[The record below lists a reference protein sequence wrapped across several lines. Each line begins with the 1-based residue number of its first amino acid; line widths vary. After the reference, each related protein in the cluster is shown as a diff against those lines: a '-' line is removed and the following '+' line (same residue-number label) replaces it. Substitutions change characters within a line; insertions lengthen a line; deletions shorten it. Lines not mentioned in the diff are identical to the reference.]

1 MRSLFAGILITCVV
15 MATWVPS
22 VSARPDERQET
33 LERIRGEIARL
44 QAKLT
49 KVQQEASS
57 LAGEY
62 EQTRIELE
70 LQERRVAESKA
81 AQEVARDR
89 VVGLEERVL
98 KLEDS
103 LSRVRS
109 DLRDRLGA
117 LYRLGRGGYLR
128 LVLSLQNSRQAL
140 PALRQL
146 RYFARRDGK
155 ALDRFIETK
164 ARLAVEEQEL
174 AAERQR
180 VEGWVREEEERRS
193 ELATIESRQS
203 RLLARLQTEQKSLQS
218 ESDDLADKERKL
230 ANFLAFLYG
239 RNQGP
244 QTGAPI
250 QSFRGVLD
258 WPVRATISVPFGQR
272 VDPRYKTRTPHNGLE
287 FDTASGDDV
296 KAVYAGKVLFAAP
309 FNGYGPT
316 VIISHPD
323 KAFSLYAGLGS
334 LQVGVG
340 DVISLGQVVGRS
352 AESLYFEIRVQN
364 RPEDPRLWLRE

>member
-1 MRSLFAGILITCVV
+1 MRSLYAGLVI
-15 MATWVPS
+15 ATLVATAWVPS
-22 VSARPDERQET
+22 VSARPDEREET

-44 QAKLT
+44 QAKLS

-62 EQTRIELE
+62 EETRLQLE
-70 LQERRVAESKA
+70 LQEQRVAESKA

-89 VVGLEERVL
+89 VQGLENRVVE
-98 KLEDS
+98 LEES
-103 LSRVRS
+103 LAKVRL
-109 DLRDRLGA
+109 DLRNRLGA

-155 ALDRFIETK
+155 ALDRFVETK
-164 ARLAVEEQEL
+164 ARLAVEEKEL
-174 AAERQR
+174 DVERQR
-180 VEGWVREEEERRS
+180 VETWAQEEEERRS
-193 ELATIESRQS
+193 ELATIESKQS

-218 ESDDLADKERKL
+218 ESKDLADKERKL
-230 ANFLAFLYG
+230 SNFLAFLYG

-244 QTGAPI
+244 QAGAPI

-258 WPVRATISVPFGQR
+258 WPVRATVSVPFGPR
-272 VDPRYKTRTPHNGLE
+272 VDPRYKTKTPHNGLE
-287 FDTASGDDV
+287 FNTASGEDV

-309 FNGYGPT
+309 FKGYGPT
-316 VIISHPD
+316 VIINHPD

-352 AESLYFEIRVQN
+352 AESLYFEIRVEN

>member
-15 MATWVPS
+15 MATWAPS

-309 FNGYGPT
+309 FKGYGPT